1 MEFLSGMSSST
12 RYSRYYIQ
20 LCTPKTGF
28 MIIHDSQQNKRNS
41 FFFAER
47 RVDHWALQEDSLKSS
62 HQLAMQLAKKAE
74 LGVTVHAAE
83 SGPGRV
89 WSWYHLVAR
98 VILTEG
104 PGFGWRCMQR
114 ITHTYIYEWFIMI
127 YCKYARLFK
136 TCYLNMIWVSLRFY
150 FVTWCNDLPSTC
162 RLTFK
167 TSTWCN
173 SQPVIWHDMTK

>member
-1 MEFLSGMSSST
+1 
-12 RYSRYYIQ
+12 
-20 LCTPKTGF
+20 

-89 WSWYHLVAR
+89 
-98 VILTEG
+98 
-104 PGFGWRCMQR
+104 
-114 ITHTYIYEWFIMI
+114 
-127 YCKYARLFK
+127 
-136 TCYLNMIWVSLRFY
+136 
-150 FVTWCNDLPSTC
+150 
-162 RLTFK
+162 
-167 TSTWCN
+167 
-173 SQPVIWHDMTK
+173 